1 MYFSDFNEAMEDAGV
16 PEEVLDKIYDI
27 VNEKKEVF
35 EAFAYGL
42 DIIHDKAYNDGYETG
57 CKDDYLDYK
66 EYRSMEDDYARSL
79 GV

>member
-57 CKDDYLDYK
+57 CEDDYLDKK
-66 EYRSMEDDYARSL
+66 ERAAMEYDYAHDL
-79 GV
+79 